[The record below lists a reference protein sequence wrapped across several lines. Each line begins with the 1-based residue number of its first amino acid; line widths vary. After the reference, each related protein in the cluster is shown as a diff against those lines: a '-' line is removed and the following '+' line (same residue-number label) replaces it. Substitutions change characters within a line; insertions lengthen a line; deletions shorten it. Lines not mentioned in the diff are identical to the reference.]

1 MLVFKLI
8 KILFFLSA
16 RYTFLK
22 IQVLKQPLVL
32 LNMSSE
38 L

>member
-8 KILFFLSA
+8 KIL
-16 RYTFLK
+16 
-22 IQVLKQPLVL
+22 QPLVL

-38 L
+38 LQKDHLEFHFI